1 MLLPAR
7 SSRRHTV
14 RTKCCF
20 LPAPLSPPPSILY
33 GQAARKASYGDV
45 HRASVQTH
53 AGKPCAGDPRKPTI
67 RNGGQGYGTE
77 FQSEIWTEFRHS
89 NSSLGASKRLRDLE
103 SSLGERLQN
112 SRNLV
117 LLKAVRWRASR
128 CCVVRMPFSAPLLP
142 GVGALA
148 WGRART
154 GDENGWWSAALG
166 GVAVRLPPPRRELAR
181 APAGWRACA
190 SLGWTTCPWTATLA
204 RSRTL
209 SRCRSG
215 KGRLWALRAGDLTAT
230 VGTATVRSFQASL
243 TDISVR
249 TRGSLCVCV

>member
-20 LPAPLSPPPSILY
+20 LPAPPLTAALHPVRSSGTKSILRRRAQSVSADPRW
-33 GQAARKASYGDV
+33 QAVRWRS
-45 HRASVQTH
+45 S
-53 AGKPCAGDPRKPTI
+53 RKPTI

-77 FQSEIWTEFRHS
+77 FQSEIWNEFRHS

-128 CCVVRMPFSAPLLP
+128 CCVVRMPFSAPPLP
-142 GVGALA
+142 GGWALD

-154 GDENGWWSAALG
+154 GEEIGWSAKRSHARRGSTHRAERLRRRRG
-166 GVAVRLPPPRRELAR
+166 GG
-181 APAGWRACA
+181 PA
-190 SLGWTTCPWTATLA
+190 
-204 RSRTL
+204 
-209 SRCRSG
+209 
-215 KGRLWALRAGDLTAT
+215 RLWDGRRVPGPL
-230 VGTATVRSFQASL
+230 
-243 TDISVR
+243 
-249 TRGSLCVCV
+249 RGS